1 MMPRLHQLRM
11 VSPTCPSGGFAA
23 VFVSGVALAFG
34 SLLAGC
40 GSSSDSARPAVPGGA
55 PVEARSGTPEYC
67 SALVASSPV
76 RELGD
81 ALGELAEVPPSSG
94 AVAHVRGAAQAF
106 ATIGQKAGGR
116 LARAFTSAA
125 VALQAL
131 ATRGMTDHAAVD
143 QVDHALNRLGR
154 ETQGKCAFPVS

>member
-1 MMPRLHQLRM
+1 MSRLHQLGM
-11 VSPTCPSGGFAA
+11 VSPMCPSGGFAA

-34 SLLAGC
+34 GLLVGC
-40 GSSSDSARPAVPGGA
+40 GSSSNGARPAVPGGA

-67 SALVASSPV
+67 SDLVASNPV

-81 ALGELAEVPPSSG
+81 ALGELAEVPPSNG

-116 LARAFTSAA
+116 LAHAFTSTAA
-125 VALQAL
+125 AIQKL
-131 ATRGMTDHAAVD
+131 AVRGMTNRADVD
-143 QVDHALNRLGR
+143 RVDHALDHLGR
-154 ETQGKCAFPVS
+154 ELQGKCAFPVG